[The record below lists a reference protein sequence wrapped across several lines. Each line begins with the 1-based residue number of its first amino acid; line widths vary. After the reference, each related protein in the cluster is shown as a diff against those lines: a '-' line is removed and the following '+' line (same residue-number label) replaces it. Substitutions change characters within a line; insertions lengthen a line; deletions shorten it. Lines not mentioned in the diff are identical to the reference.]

1 MCCSHWNALTLHL
14 TAWYLETTS
23 LRTGCVLS
31 EVLILNTCSH
41 EKYSKQGSHLSSSH
55 GGFIQGQEHA
65 LVHPVHRVACTDWR
79 LETQES
85 FFQIILKSV
94 LVISCCIP
102 HSDLHMLRNRKRRKN
117 STTHFTTE
125 HSCMDH
131 RVWVRAMSVKEKQ
144 PLPRDSALGESCPLS
159 FLQTELMFPTYMLE
173 NIFRLKE
180 QHAWVLCTA

>member
-55 GGFIQGQEHA
+55 GGLKQGQE
-65 LVHPVHRVACTDWR
+65 HPVHRVARTDWR
-79 LETQES
+79 LETQGS

-94 LVISCCIP
+94 LVISYCIP

-125 HSCMDH
+125 HSCMNH

-144 PLPRDSALGESCPLS
+144 PFTQRHCSGRELSTVFSA
-159 FLQTELMFPTYMLE
+159 
-173 NIFRLKE
+173 N
-180 QHAWVLCTA
+180 WVDVPYIYAREHL